1 MTCEKKITRAYKASL
16 SKKRQKLFRS
26 LMWEFRRDPD
36 DLKPEDEYGLERLF
50 AQIPELK
57 DLRQIRLRFK
67 EIFDTA
73 KDRTTAEQ
81 QLMELKQRTEELGL
95 DFSDFFSTYENW
107 KPGILKYFDNHQTS
121 AVVEGINNKAR
132 VITKR
137 AYGVKSASTLWT
149 RLILD
154 VNRAADAV
162 GHTIG
167 ELRQITAG
175 LGQVFLAFC
184 T

>member
-1 MTCEKKITRAYKASL
+1 
-16 SKKRQKLFRS
+16 
-26 LMWEFRRDPD
+26 MWEFRRDPA
-36 DLKPEDEYGLERLF
+36 DLKPEDEYGLQRLF
-50 AQIPELK
+50 AQLPELK
-57 DLRQIRLRFK
+57 DLYQVRLRFK

-73 KDRTTAEQ
+73 KDPTTAEQ
-81 QLMELKQRTEELGL
+81 QLTQLKQRTQDLAL
-95 DFSDFFSTYENW
+95 DFSGFFSTYENW

-137 AYGVKSASTLWT
+137 AYGVKSSSTLWT

-162 GHTIG
+162 GHTIT
-167 ELRQITAG
+167 EMRQITAG
-175 LGQVFLAFC
+175 LSQVFLAFC